1 MEVQHCTAGVFYCEN
16 SNIFTQENDFM
27 SVEVLNGQDVPEE
40 RAWKGLQ
47 EQLKLETMESEGKI
61 RQLSPHHTGLGQA
74 QLCFL

>member
-1 MEVQHCTAGVFYCEN
+1 
-16 SNIFTQENDFM
+16 M

-61 RQLSPHHTGLGQA
+61 TQLSPHHTGLGQA